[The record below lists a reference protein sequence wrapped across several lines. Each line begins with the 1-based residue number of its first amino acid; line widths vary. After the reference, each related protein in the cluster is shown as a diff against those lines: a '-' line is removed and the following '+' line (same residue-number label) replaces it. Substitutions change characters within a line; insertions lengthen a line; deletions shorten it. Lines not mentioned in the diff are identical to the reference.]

1 MSARAI
7 SEASGKRILNSSLE
21 ANCGAAVCRFAAVT
35 PDTDWDKLAAENG
48 WLNSEVRVVL
58 PGLLIF
64 IKYTSIHSVEAGGEA

>member
-1 MSARAI
+1 MTQYFRDSQPSWLKKYYCEMSARAI

-48 WLNSEVRVVL
+48 WLNSEVRVV
-58 PGLLIF
+58 
-64 IKYTSIHSVEAGGEA
+64 

>member
-48 WLNSEVRVVL
+48 WLNSEVRAVQ
-58 PGLLIF
+58 GLTIVKLIGNL
-64 IKYTSIHSVEAGGEA
+64 SVEAGGEA

>member
-21 ANCGAAVCRFAAVT
+21 ANCGAAICRFATVT

-48 WLNSEVRVVL
+48 WLNSEVRM
-58 PGLLIF
+58 
-64 IKYTSIHSVEAGGEA
+64 

>member
-48 WLNSEVRVVL
+48 WLNSEVRAVQ
-58 PGLLIF
+58 GLTIVKLVGNL
-64 IKYTSIHSVEAGGEA
+64 SVEAGGEA

>member
-48 WLNSEVRVVL
+48 WLNSEVRSVQ
-58 PGLLIF
+58 GLTIVKLIGNL
-64 IKYTSIHSVEAGGEA
+64 SVEAGGEA

>member
-48 WLNSEVRVVL
+48 WLNSEVRVV
-58 PGLLIF
+58 
-64 IKYTSIHSVEAGGEA
+64 